1 VLYDDGELTYS
12 VDEYPDTIPQAV
24 IDMNNVLE
32 VADAEDIT
40 GNQFAIA
47 ITANEKVHFVK
58 GTSKEEKKW
67 YRFLLIIPFFHFFFY
82 YKFLTQTFSH
92 SFLHLYC
99 GLIIN
104 LYQNSVLS
112 NLMQ

>member
-1 VLYDDGELTYS
+1 MLYDDGELTYS

-32 VADAEDIT
+32 VADADDIT
-40 GNQFAIA
+40 GNSFAIA

-67 YRFLLIIPFFHFFFY
+67 CVY
-82 YKFLTQTFSH
+82 
-92 SFLHLYC
+92 
-99 GLIIN
+99 
-104 LYQNSVLS
+104 
-112 NLMQ
+112 